1 MKQSHLP
8 SSRDGGNG
16 PPKGLREPRA
26 KTRTAGPSA
35 LHLCRATGSNG
46 CSGILTPGKGRKAM
60 KDSNGHR
67 LQSSGSRRSGSL
79 AINPYFIEDVALTA
93 CELERRA

>member
-1 MKQSHLP
+1 
-8 SSRDGGNG
+8 
-16 PPKGLREPRA
+16 
-26 KTRTAGPSA
+26 
-35 LHLCRATGSNG
+35 
-46 CSGILTPGKGRKAM
+46 M